1 MARHRSTV
9 RTRLRPDRSEHAAAR
24 CAPESVT
31 GFRRFVLARAVA
43 WIGNAMSTVAVP
55 MLVYQLSG
63 SPLLSGVA
71 FAVESLPYLMFGLIA
86 GALADRYDRRVVL
99 LATQLGSALALA
111 SIPVA
116 HLIASVTV
124 AHLMIVAFAVSTLF
138 VFFDAASFGVV
149 PALVGRHRIADA
161 TGTLVSVGTVIGIV
175 GPLLGGITATTLG
188 PPGAIA
194 IDALCFLVATVV
206 TSTIALPVR
215 AAPFSVGSGL
225 GTSIGEGLAFIRH
238 HRVVR
243 ALTAVGVGVSVANG
257 VVVGLMV
264 VVGVRQLGL
273 AAEDARIGS
282 LYAAT
287 AVGAFLISLVSA
299 RIQRVVGTGMITCL
313 GVVVAFL
320 SMLAWSITGVLA
332 VSLLLLIVYQAA
344 NTMIV
349 VNGIVV
355 RQSVTPDH
363 LQARVNTTARMIAM
377 GGTPFGAAAG
387 GAVAGTFGVTAAV
400 VLGAGALA
408 LAGTAALWLGVPR
421 LPLLAVLAE
430 SAERESQ

>member
-1 MARHRSTV
+1 MTA
-9 RTRLRPDRSEHAAAR
+9 
-24 CAPESVT
+24 
-31 GFRRFVLARAVA
+31 FQRFVLARAVA

-86 GALADRYDRRVVL
+86 GALADRYDRRAVL
-99 LATQLGSALALA
+99 LATQLASALALA
-111 SIPVA
+111 SIPAA
-116 HLIASVTV
+116 HLMASVTV
-124 AHLMIVAFAVSTLF
+124 AHLMIVAFIVSTLF

-161 TGTLVSVGTVIGIV
+161 TGTLVSVGTVIGIA
-175 GPLLGGITATTLG
+175 GPLLGGIAATTLG

-194 IDALCFLVATVV
+194 IDALCFLVAAMV
-206 TSTIALPVR
+206 TSTVALP
-215 AAPFSVGSGL
+215 AASASAPGGL
-225 GTSIGEGLAFIRH
+225 DLGASIVEGLAFIRR

-243 ALTAVGVGVSVANG
+243 ALTTVGVGVSIANG

-273 AAEDARIGS
+273 EPEDARIGS

-287 AVGAFLISLVSA
+287 ALGAFLISLVSA
-299 RIQRVVGTGMITCL
+299 RIQRVVGTGVITCL
-313 GVVVAFL
+313 GVVVAFV
-320 SMLAWSITGVLA
+320 SVLAWSITGVLV
-332 VSLLLLIVYQAA
+332 VSLLLLVVYQAA

-363 LQARVNTTARMIAM
+363 LQSRVNTTARMIAM
-377 GGTPFGAAAG
+377 GGTPVGAAAG

-400 VLGAGALA
+400 GLGAGALA
-408 LAGTAALWLGVPR
+408 LAGAAALWLGVPR
-421 LPLLAVLAE
+421 LPLLAALVE

>member
-1 MARHRSTV
+1 MTA
-9 RTRLRPDRSEHAAAR
+9 
-24 CAPESVT
+24 
-31 GFRRFVLARAVA
+31 FQRFVLARAVA

-86 GALADRYDRRVVL
+86 GALADRYDRRAVL
-99 LATQLGSALALA
+99 LATQLASALALA
-111 SIPVA
+111 SIPAA
-116 HLIASVTV
+116 HLMASVTV
-124 AHLMIVAFAVSTLF
+124 AHLMIVAFIVSTLF

-161 TGTLVSVGTVIGIV
+161 TGTLVSVGTVIGIA
-175 GPLLGGITATTLG
+175 GPLLGGIAATTLG

-194 IDALCFLVATVV
+194 IDALCFLVAALV
-206 TSTIALPVR
+206 TSTVALP
-215 AAPFSVGSGL
+215 AASASAPGGL
-225 GTSIGEGLAFIRH
+225 DLGASIVEGLAFIRR

-243 ALTAVGVGVSVANG
+243 ALTTVGVGVSIANG

-273 AAEDARIGS
+273 EPEDARIGS

-287 AVGAFLISLVSA
+287 ALGAFLISLVSA
-299 RIQRVVGTGMITCL
+299 RIQRVVGTGVITCL
-313 GVVVAFL
+313 GVVVAFV
-320 SMLAWSITGVLA
+320 SVLAWSITGVLV
-332 VSLLLLIVYQAA
+332 VSLLLLVVYQAA

-363 LQARVNTTARMIAM
+363 LQSRVNTTARMIAM
-377 GGTPFGAAAG
+377 GGTPVGAAAG

-400 VLGAGALA
+400 GLGAGALA
-408 LAGTAALWLGVPR
+408 LAGAAALWLGVPR
-421 LPLLAVLAE
+421 LPLLAALVE

>member
-1 MARHRSTV
+1 MTA
-9 RTRLRPDRSEHAAAR
+9 
-24 CAPESVT
+24 
-31 GFRRFVLARAVA
+31 FRRFVLARAVA

-86 GALADRYDRRVVL
+86 GALADRYDRRAVL

-111 SIPVA
+111 SIPAA

-124 AHLMIVAFAVSTLF
+124 VHLMIVAFVVSTLF

-161 TGTLVSVGTVIGIV
+161 TGTLVSVGTVIGIA
-175 GPLLGGITATTLG
+175 GPLLGGIAATTLG

-194 IDALCFLVATVV
+194 IDALCFLVATVI
-206 TSTIALPVR
+206 TSTIALPVS
-215 AAPFSVGSGL
+215 AASAPGGSDL
-225 GTSIGEGLAFIRH
+225 VRSIVEGVSFIRR

-243 ALTAVGVGVSVANG
+243 ALTAVGVGVSIANG

-287 AVGAFLISLVSA
+287 ALGAFLISLFSA
-299 RIQRVVGTGMITCL
+299 RIQRVVGTGVITCL
-313 GVVVAFL
+313 GLVVAFL
-320 SMLAWSITGVLA
+320 SMLAWSVTGVLA
-332 VSLLLLIVYQAA
+332 VSLLVLIVYQAA

-363 LQARVNTTARMIAM
+363 LQSRVNTTARMIAM

-387 GAVAGTFGVTAAV
+387 GAVAEMFGVTAAI
-400 VLGAGALA
+400 VLGACALA
-408 LAGTAALWLGVPR
+408 VAGAVALWLGVPR
-421 LPLLAVLAE
+421 LPLLADLTA
-430 SAERESQ
+430 SAERERQ

>member
-1 MARHRSTV
+1 MTA
-9 RTRLRPDRSEHAAAR
+9 
-24 CAPESVT
+24 
-31 GFRRFVLARAVA
+31 FQRFVLARAVA

-86 GALADRYDRRVVL
+86 GALADRYDRRAVL
-99 LATQLGSALALA
+99 LATQLASALALA
-111 SIPVA
+111 SIPAA
-116 HLIASVTV
+116 HLMASVTV
-124 AHLMIVAFAVSTLF
+124 AHLMIVAFIVSTLF

-161 TGTLVSVGTVIGIV
+161 TGTLVSVGTVIGIA
-175 GPLLGGITATTLG
+175 GPLLGGIAATTLG

-194 IDALCFLVATVV
+194 IDALCFLVAALV
-206 TSTIALPVR
+206 TSTVALP
-215 AAPFSVGSGL
+215 AASASAPGGL
-225 GTSIGEGLAFIRH
+225 DLGASIVEGLAFIRR

-243 ALTAVGVGVSVANG
+243 ALTTVGVGVSIANG

-273 AAEDARIGS
+273 QPEDARIGS

-287 AVGAFLISLVSA
+287 ALGAFLISLVSA
-299 RIQRVVGTGMITCL
+299 RIQRVVGTGVITCL
-313 GVVVAFL
+313 GVVVAFV
-320 SMLAWSITGVLA
+320 SVLAWSITGVLV
-332 VSLLLLIVYQAA
+332 VSLMLLVVYQAA

-363 LQARVNTTARMIAM
+363 LQSRVNTTARMIAM
-377 GGTPFGAAAG
+377 GGTPVGAAAG

-400 VLGAGALA
+400 GLGAGALA
-408 LAGTAALWLGVPR
+408 LAGAAALWLGVPR
-421 LPLLAVLAE
+421 LPLLAALVE